1 MKLTKALFALLTA
14 SLLLCTALLGC
25 TTQPA
30 ADPATDPTEAPAAD
44 PTEAPAA
51 DPTEAPVDATEA
63 PVTDTEVDPDSDLAY
78 ILDKGTLVI
87 GITEY
92 APMNYYDESGK
103 LIGFDTEFAEALCAE
118 LGVTPEFIVI
128 DWDTKEL
135 ELKSKKIDCIWNGL
149 TIKEDRREN
158 MDFSTAYLKNEQVVV
173 IRAEDAALYTDLA
186 SFDGVS
192 VVAEAGS
199 AGEDTVYTDM
209 PSAVFTGVAAQ
220 SDALL
225 EVKAGTA
232 DAAVIDYTMAT
243 AMTGEGTDYS
253 ELMIVAGIDLMD
265 EEYAIGFRLGSD
277 MTEKANEIIASF
289 LDDGTLAA
297 LAEKY
302 ELSDLLITD

>member
-1 MKLTKALFALLTA
+1 MKSKKNLFALLLA
-14 SLLLCTALLGC
+14 CLLLAVTLAGC
-25 TTQPA
+25 TTQP
-30 ADPATDPTEAPAAD
+30 PETTDPNEPSGEATEPTAAPA
-44 PTEAPAA
+44 
-51 DPTEAPVDATEA
+51 
-63 PVTDTEVDPDSDLAY
+63 DTDSDLAY

-87 GITEY
+87 GITAY
-92 APMNYYDESGK
+92 APMNYYDENGK

-118 LGVTPEFIVI
+118 LGLTPEFIII
-128 DWDTKEL
+128 DWDSKEL

-158 MDFSTAYLKNEQVVV
+158 MDFTTAYLMNEQVVV
-173 IRAEDAALYTDLA
+173 IRAEDAALYTDLS
-186 SFDGVS
+186 SFSGVS
-192 VVAEAGS
+192 VVAEVGS

-209 PSAVFTGVAAQ
+209 PDAVFTGVTAQ

-253 ELMIVAGIDLMD
+253 ELMIVEGIDLMD

-277 MTEKANEIIASF
+277 MTAKANEIIEKF
-289 LDDGTLAA
+289 LADGTLSE

-302 ELSDLLITD
+302 EMSDLLITD

>member
-1 MKLTKALFALLTA
+1 MKSKKNLFALLLA
-14 SLLLCTALLGC
+14 CLLLAVTLAGC

-30 ADPATDPTEAPAAD
+30 ETTDPDEPSGEATEPTAAPA
-44 PTEAPAA
+44 
-51 DPTEAPVDATEA
+51 
-63 PVTDTEVDPDSDLAY
+63 DTDSDLAY
-78 ILDKGTLVI
+78 IMDKGTLVI
-87 GITEY
+87 GITAY
-92 APMNYYDESGK
+92 APMNYYDENGK

-118 LGVTPEFIVI
+118 LGLTPEFIII
-128 DWDTKEL
+128 DWDSKEL

-149 TIKEDRREN
+149 TIKEERREN
-158 MDFSTAYLKNEQVVV
+158 MDFTTAYLMNEQVVV
-173 IRAEDAALYTDLA
+173 IRAEDAALYTDLS
-186 SFDGVS
+186 SFSGVS
-192 VVAEAGS
+192 VVAEVGS

-209 PSAVFTGVAAQ
+209 PDAVFTGVTAQ

-253 ELMIVAGIDLMD
+253 ELMIVEGIDLMD

-277 MTEKANEIIASF
+277 MTAKANEIIEKF
-289 LDDGTLAA
+289 LADGTLSE

-302 ELSDLLITD
+302 EMSDLLITD

>member
-87 GITEY
+87 GITQY
-92 APMNYYDESGK
+92 APMNYYDESGE

-149 TIKEDRREN
+149 TIKEDRR
-158 MDFSTAYLKNEQVVV
+158 
-173 IRAEDAALYTDLA
+173 
-186 SFDGVS
+186 
-192 VVAEAGS
+192 
-199 AGEDTVYTDM
+199 GEH
-209 PSAVFTGVAAQ
+209 G
-220 SDALL
+220 LL
-225 EVKAGTA
+225 HRVP
-232 DAAVIDYTMAT
+232 
-243 AMTGEGTDYS
+243 
-253 ELMIVAGIDLMD
+253 
-265 EEYAIGFRLGSD
+265 EE
-277 MTEKANEIIASF
+277 
-289 LDDGTLAA
+289 
-297 LAEKY
+297 
-302 ELSDLLITD
+302 

>member
-1 MKLTKALFALLTA
+1 MKSKKNLFALLLA
-14 SLLLCTALLGC
+14 CLLLAVTLAGC

-30 ADPATDPTEAPAAD
+30 ETTDPDEPSGEATEPTAAPA
-44 PTEAPAA
+44 
-51 DPTEAPVDATEA
+51 
-63 PVTDTEVDPDSDLAY
+63 DTDSDLAY
-78 ILDKGTLVI
+78 IMDKGTLVI
-87 GITEY
+87 GITAY
-92 APMNYYDESGK
+92 APMNYYDENGK

-118 LGVTPEFIVI
+118 LGLTPEFIII
-128 DWDTKEL
+128 DWDSKEL

-158 MDFSTAYLKNEQVVV
+158 MDFTTAYLMNEQVIV
-173 IRAEDAALYTDLA
+173 IRAEDAALYTDLS
-186 SFDGVS
+186 SFSGVS
-192 VVAEAGS
+192 VVAEVGS

-209 PSAVFTGVAAQ
+209 PDAVFTGVTAQ

-253 ELMIVAGIDLMD
+253 ELMIVEGIDLMD

-277 MTEKANEIIASF
+277 MTAKANEIIEKF
-289 LDDGTLAA
+289 LADGTLSE

-302 ELSDLLITD
+302 EMSDLLITD

>member
-1 MKLTKALFALLTA
+1 MKSKKNLFALLLA
-14 SLLLCTALLGC
+14 CLLLAVTLAGC

-30 ADPATDPTEAPAAD
+30 ETTDPDEPSGEATEPTAAPA
-44 PTEAPAA
+44 
-51 DPTEAPVDATEA
+51 
-63 PVTDTEVDPDSDLAY
+63 DTDSDLAY
-78 ILDKGTLVI
+78 IMDKGTLVI
-87 GITEY
+87 GITAY
-92 APMNYYDESGK
+92 APMNYYDENGK

-118 LGVTPEFIVI
+118 LGLTPEFIII
-128 DWDTKEL
+128 DWDSKEL

-149 TIKEDRREN
+149 TIKEERREN
-158 MDFSTAYLKNEQVVV
+158 MDFTTAYLMNEQVVV
-173 IRAEDAALYTDLA
+173 IRAEDAALYTDLS
-186 SFDGVS
+186 SFNGVS
-192 VVAEAGS
+192 VVAEVGS

-209 PSAVFTGVAAQ
+209 PDAVFTGVTAQ

-253 ELMIVAGIDLMD
+253 ELMIVEGIDLMD

-277 MTEKANEIIASF
+277 MTAKANEIIEKF
-289 LDDGTLAA
+289 LADGTLSE

-302 ELSDLLITD
+302 EMSDLLITD

>member
-44 PTEAPAA
+44 PTEVPAA
-51 DPTEAPVDATEA
+51 EPTEVPA
-63 PVTDTEVDPDSDLAY
+63 TDTEVDPDSDLAY

-173 IRAEDAALYTDLA
+173 IRVEDAALYTDLA

>member
-1 MKLTKALFALLTA
+1 MKSKKNLFALLLA
-14 SLLLCTALLGC
+14 CLLLAVTLAGC

-30 ADPATDPTEAPAAD
+30 ETTDPDEPSGEATEPTAAPA
-44 PTEAPAA
+44 
-51 DPTEAPVDATEA
+51 
-63 PVTDTEVDPDSDLAY
+63 DTDSDLAY
-78 ILDKGTLVI
+78 IMDKGTLVI
-87 GITEY
+87 GITAY
-92 APMNYYDESGK
+92 APMNYYDENGK

-118 LGVTPEFIVI
+118 LGLTPEFIII
-128 DWDTKEL
+128 DWDSKEL

-149 TIKEDRREN
+149 TIKEERREN
-158 MDFSTAYLKNEQVVV
+158 MDFTTAYLMNEQVVV
-173 IRAEDAALYTDLA
+173 IRAEDAALYTDLS
-186 SFDGVS
+186 SFNGVS

-209 PSAVFTGVAAQ
+209 PDAVFTGVTAQ

-253 ELMIVAGIDLMD
+253 ELMIVEGIDLMD

-277 MTEKANEIIASF
+277 MTAKANEIIEKF
-289 LDDGTLAA
+289 LADGTLSE

-302 ELSDLLITD
+302 EMSDLLITD

>member
-1 MKLTKALFALLTA
+1 MKSKKNLFALLLA
-14 SLLLCTALLGC
+14 CLLLAVTLAGC

-30 ADPATDPTEAPAAD
+30 ETTDPDEPSGEATEPTVAPA
-44 PTEAPAA
+44 
-51 DPTEAPVDATEA
+51 
-63 PVTDTEVDPDSDLAY
+63 DTDSDLAY
-78 ILDKGTLVI
+78 IMDKGTLVI
-87 GITEY
+87 GITAY
-92 APMNYYDESGK
+92 APMNYYDENGK

-118 LGVTPEFIVI
+118 LGLTPEFIII
-128 DWDTKEL
+128 DWDSKEL

-158 MDFSTAYLKNEQVVV
+158 MDFTTAYLMNEQVVV
-173 IRAEDAALYTDLA
+173 IRAEDAALYTDLS
-186 SFDGVS
+186 SFSGVS
-192 VVAEAGS
+192 VVAEVGS

-209 PSAVFTGVAAQ
+209 PDAVFTGVTAQ

-253 ELMIVAGIDLMD
+253 ELMIVEGIDLMD

-277 MTEKANEIIASF
+277 MTAKANEIIEKF
-289 LDDGTLAA
+289 LADGTLSE

-302 ELSDLLITD
+302 EMSDLLITD

>member
-51 DPTEAPVDATEA
+51 EPTEVPA
-63 PVTDTEVDPDSDLAY
+63 TDTEADPDSDLAY

-87 GITEY
+87 GITQY
-92 APMNYYDESGK
+92 APMNYYDESGE

-135 ELKSKKIDCIWNGL
+135 ELKSKKIDCIW
-149 TIKEDRREN
+149 EDRREN

-253 ELMIVAGIDLMD
+253 ELMIVTGIDLMD

>member
-1 MKLTKALFALLTA
+1 MKSKKNLFALLLA
-14 SLLLCTALLGC
+14 CLLLAVTLAGC
-25 TTQPA
+25 TTQSA
-30 ADPATDPTEAPAAD
+30 ETTDPDEPSGEATEPTAAPA
-44 PTEAPAA
+44 
-51 DPTEAPVDATEA
+51 
-63 PVTDTEVDPDSDLAY
+63 DTDSDLAY
-78 ILDKGTLVI
+78 IMDKGTLVI
-87 GITEY
+87 GITAY
-92 APMNYYDESGK
+92 APMNYYDENGK

-118 LGVTPEFIVI
+118 LGLTPEFIII
-128 DWDTKEL
+128 DWDSKEL

-158 MDFSTAYLKNEQVVV
+158 MDFTTAYLMNEQVVV
-173 IRAEDAALYTDLA
+173 IRAEDAALYTDLS
-186 SFDGVS
+186 SFSGVS
-192 VVAEAGS
+192 VVAEVGS

-209 PSAVFTGVAAQ
+209 PDAVFTGVTAQ

-253 ELMIVAGIDLMD
+253 ELMIVEGIDLMD

-277 MTEKANEIIASF
+277 MTAKANEIIEKF
-289 LDDGTLAA
+289 LADGTLSE

-302 ELSDLLITD
+302 EMSDLLITD

>member
-1 MKLTKALFALLTA
+1 MKSKKNLFALLLA
-14 SLLLCTALLGC
+14 CLLLAVTLAGC
-25 TTQPA
+25 TTQP
-30 ADPATDPTEAPAAD
+30 PETTDPDEPSGEATEPTVAPA
-44 PTEAPAA
+44 
-51 DPTEAPVDATEA
+51 
-63 PVTDTEVDPDSDLAY
+63 DTDSDLAY
-78 ILDKGTLVI
+78 IMDKGTLVI
-87 GITEY
+87 GITAY
-92 APMNYYDESGK
+92 APMNYYDENGK

-118 LGVTPEFIVI
+118 LGLTPEFIII
-128 DWDTKEL
+128 DWDSKEL

-158 MDFSTAYLKNEQVVV
+158 MDFTTAYLMNEQVVV
-173 IRAEDAALYTDLA
+173 IRAEDAALYTDLS
-186 SFDGVS
+186 SFSGVS
-192 VVAEAGS
+192 VVAEVGS

-209 PSAVFTGVAAQ
+209 PDAVFTGVTAQ

-253 ELMIVAGIDLMD
+253 ELMIVEGIDLMD

-277 MTEKANEIIASF
+277 MTAKANEIIEKF
-289 LDDGTLAA
+289 LADGTLSE

-302 ELSDLLITD
+302 EMSDLLIMD